1 MTASK
6 ILVALVVLLFS
17 AFALSAQTLRG
28 TVRAADDGGNLPGAV
43 IIVWQKDMTKPEGRA
58 FTDIN
63 GQFVFEKLPPGY
75 YRLKAAYTGYEDFS
89 LAELLVTAGKE
100 LVVEVTMSIHPGLI
114 CAEPV
119 ISAKRR
125 EPQPLSEIQLPR
137 ERVFRY
143 PAMFFDPARLAAA
156 SAGVVQTNDGIN
168 GMSIRGNGPASV
180 QWRLEGV
187 EIVNPN
193 HLPNA
198 GTFSDQPTAASGGV
212 LMFSAQML
220 DNASLLT
227 GAFPTEYGNALGGIM
242 DMGLRAGNNYRHE
255 FTAQASLVG
264 LDLAAEGPFGRNGA
278 TAGRRGADRPSYLAN
293 YRYSTVGLL
302 GQMGVSFG
310 DESINFQDL
319 SFTTYFPGRRG
330 GYFKVFGMGGL
341 SENHFSRKTDTS
353 EIKTNKDW
361 QDIDFQSKTGLIGVS
376 GMAKLGSWTGLR
388 AAVIVSGQENDWRR
402 VSYRDSVFNNG
413 YVFFSGSRI
422 QTFDSKWTVSTS
434 IEHRFSPGFVVR
446 GGSQAIVLGEYYG
459 LDAMLVQPWAEL
471 AWSLL
476 GGRVMV
482 KPGLHMAFWTDK
494 GGNVPQL
501 RLNMAW
507 WPNAQHAVAAF
518 VGSVS
523 SLNPLSYR
531 YAQKE
536 FTLSQQTSLRYR
548 FRPSDKW
555 NFHAEIFAQKLSNV
569 LTFGDS
575 SLLSQLNEPQP
586 SLSFLSI
593 GFTGEGQNKGI
604 ELSAERL
611 FTGGWFASAN
621 VTLLDSRYR
630 NAPDVAWQSTRW
642 DVGHI
647 LNLAGGKEWVREKNA
662 LKTKTFGFSARAV
675 WTGGFREM
683 PIDLATSRKT
693 IFGETAF
700 DEKAGL
706 TVQLPDY
713 FRVDGR
719 VYWKKS
725 LAERR
730 NSTFALEIQNMT
742 NQQNVAWHFYD
753 RQTDK
758 VETKYQLGLIPNI
771 SWRLEF

>member
-6 ILVALVVLLFS
+6 ILAALAGLLFS
-17 AFALSAQTLRG
+17 ALALSAQTLRG
-28 TVRAADDGGNLPGAV
+28 TVRDADGGETLPGAV
-43 IIVWQKDMTKPEGRA
+43 VVVWQKDVAKPEGRA

-75 YRLKAAYTGYEDFS
+75 YRLKAAYTGYEDFL
-89 LAELLVTAGKE
+89 LAELLVLAGKE
-100 LVVEVTMSIHPGLI
+100 LVVEVTMSMHPGLV
-114 CAEPV
+114 CAEPL

-125 EPQPLSEIQLPR
+125 DPQLLSEIQLPR
-137 ERVFRY
+137 ERVLRY

-220 DNASLLT
+220 DNASLMT

-242 DMGLRAGNNYRHE
+242 DMGLRTGNNRRHE

-278 TAGRRGADRPSYLAN
+278 TAGRRGASRPSYLAN

-310 DESINFQDL
+310 DETINFQDL
-319 SFTTYFPGRRG
+319 SFAVNFPGRRG

-353 EIKTNKDW
+353 KIKTNKDW
-361 QDIDFQSKTGLIGVS
+361 QDIDFQSKTGLLGVS
-376 GMAKLGSWTGLR
+376 GFTKIGQKTWLR
-388 AAVIVSGQENDWRR
+388 AAAVVSGQANDWQR
-402 VSYRDSVFNNG
+402 VSYRDTVFNNG
-413 YVFFSGSRI
+413 YVFFSSSRI
-422 QTFDSKWTVSTS
+422 QTYDSKWAASATV
-434 IEHRFSPGFVVR
+434 EHRPSLWFAVR
-446 GGSQAIVLGEYYG
+446 GGAQAIVLGEYYG
-459 LDAMLVQPWAEL
+459 LDGMLVQPWAEL
-471 AWSLL
+471 GWSLL
-476 GGRVMV
+476 EGKFII
-482 KPGLHMAFWTDK
+482 KPGLHMIFWTDK
-494 GGNVPQL
+494 GGYVPQL

-507 WPNAQHAVAAF
+507 RPNFRHSVAAF
-518 VGSVS
+518 VGSVANFNT
-523 SLNPLSYR
+523 LAYR
-531 YAQKE
+531 YAKRE
-536 FTLSQQTSLRYR
+536 FTRSQQASLRYS

-555 NFHAEIFAQKLSNV
+555 GFQAEIFAQQLSNV

-575 SLLSQLNEPQP
+575 SQLWQLNEPQP
-586 SLSFLSI
+586 SLSFLSV
-593 GFTGEGQNKGI
+593 GFTGKGQNAGI
-604 ELSAERL
+604 ELSAERF
-611 FTGGWFASAN
+611 FTDGWFASAN

-630 NAPDVAWQSTRW
+630 TSPENEWQSTRW

-647 LNLAGGKEWVREKNA
+647 LNLTGGKEWVRQKSKS
-662 LKTKTFGFSARAV
+662 KTKTFGFSARAV

-700 DEKAGL
+700 DERAGL

-730 NSTFALEIQNMT
+730 NSTFALEVQNMT
-742 NQQNVAWHFYD
+742 NRQNVAWHFYD
-753 RQTDK
+753 RETDK